1 MSGIHKILGIVRGK
15 GVYRLVV
22 IREFIKISM
31 RKVIN
36 PLSKTVCNNRY

>member
-1 MSGIHKILGIVRGK
+1 
-15 GVYRLVV
+15 
-22 IREFIKISM
+22 M